1 MLKKLWPS
9 LKRWR
14 TVSVGPVSLVFGF
27 RRRVRISRGRSI
39 HVGNRSRGQSETATP
54 PTSTTTPSLAVI
66 VGVGPG
72 FGFAMA
78 RRLAGEGFRLVLVC
92 RNASGLSELVEELAQ
107 LAPSVAAIGCDATG
121 EAQVEDLFRRI
132 CHEVGPPD
140 LVIYSLQDFGPGKVV
155 DVTAAAFESCWRHNC
170 LGAFFVSRA
179 AARAMVARRQGSII
193 LIGSTSSIIGREG
206 HLNLAVGK
214 FGQRALAQV
223 LARELW
229 PEGIHVAHVM
239 IDADIHE
246 GVTQHHPQA
255 YPDDIAYS
263 ILGIHRQP
271 RTAWTSEMDLRP
283 SEERFWEHC

>member
-1 MLKKLWPS
+1 MLKNLWPS

-14 TVSVGPVSLVFGF
+14 TVNVGPVSLVFGF
-27 RRRVRISRGRSI
+27 RRRVRISRGRSL
-39 HVGNRSRGQSETATP
+39 HAGKLGQTQAAMNPPPAPTAVP
-54 PTSTTTPSLAVI
+54 GLAVI

-78 RRLAGEGFRLVLVC
+78 RRLAREGFRLVLVC
-92 RNASGLSELVEELAQ
+92 RNARGLSDLVDELAR
-107 LAPSVAAIGCDATG
+107 LAPSVTAIGCDATG
-121 EAQVEDLFRRI
+121 EAQVDDLFRRI
-132 CHEVGPPD
+132 NREVGPPD

-179 AARAMVARRQGSII
+179 AARAMVARQQGSII

-246 GVTQHHPQA
+246 GISQPHPQA
-255 YPDDIAYS
+255 HADDIAHS
-263 ILGIHRQP
+263 ILGLHQQP

-283 SEERFWEHC
+283 SDERFWEHC